1 MALDSLETSFEGLE
15 LEEPSDEACDA
26 TDTSSPYCERV
37 LQPDHIRLITI
48 HREAGTLRLTV
59 TSHKFQDD
67 LEYDAVSYVWGTAE
81 PSINVSCNGK
91 SLVVTPTVFEML
103 RYLHPDRLYWLD
115 SICINQQDTDEKAIQ
130 IPLMHRIYSR
140 AAFVVIWMGL
150 PTVQTESF
158 IAHFTTALE
167 TTRRWNAMLDQNLQP
182 WIQEP
187 DIFTRDE
194 HFWQGM
200 MQICNHDWF
209 KRLWTFQEAV
219 LAKRPI
225 LLLGSLFL
233 SFEEFLEFPF
243 LGWFRP
249 NGYIQSCL
257 VAVGMIDSFRVSFTK
272 FWTFREYRRTLAT
285 TGVIPLQWIPVLF
298 WALRGRQVKEPV
310 DRAWAITGLFSNDLR
325 SELHTIVDY
334 SDKGRAE
341 FWRTHIEFAKTIMVV
356 GHTLDLLRVP
366 PTVGKR
372 ADSIP
377 SWCPTLD
384 GTSKSHMII
393 EGQWVRPVSASPHE
407 ALLEEAVQEKSGAPS
422 PCDLDTLSSMNASR
436 SFISFEK
443 NDNYLRTCGFMVDV
457 ISEIVHNP
465 ELEKCEDY
473 TYGSE
478 DSRAWTID
486 CADAGNLDF
495 HVRGLSLA
503 RRMFYGTLND
513 GNSVPP
519 LEYLMALLC
528 DERIPSK
535 SVTAFGDAWTVF
547 LDPEHADVT
556 DLPFDR
562 QRLVMDWLSRLRVLT
577 GHFFFSTTGGRF
589 GVATSGCKPGDK
601 VCVFYNEP
609 PLHILRWPGSESE
622 TESSHGDGPAEFC
635 GVAFVPH
642 LMKRHEQEAARL
654 GPNEIFVIG

>member
-48 HREAGTLRLTV
+48 HREADTLRLTV

-67 LEYDAVSYVWGTAE
+67 LKYDAVSYVWGTSE
-81 PSINVSCNGK
+81 PSINVSCNGR

-103 RYLHPDRLYWLD
+103 RYLHLNRLYWLD
-115 SICINQQDTDEKAIQ
+115 SICINQQDADEKAVQ

-140 AAFVVIWMGL
+140 AAFVVIWLGM

-158 IAHFTTALE
+158 IAHFPTALE
-167 TTRRWNAMLDQNLQP
+167 TMRRWNSMLDQNLRP

-187 DIFTRDE
+187 NIPTGDE
-194 HFWQGM
+194 HFWQGIM
-200 MQICNHDWF
+200 HICYHEWF
-209 KRLWTFQEAV
+209 ERLWTFQEVV

-225 LLLGSLFL
+225 ILLGPLWLNFEGFL
-233 SFEEFLEFPF
+233 DFVF
-243 LGWFRP
+243 LGWSRSD
-249 NGYIQSCL
+249 GYSKYCL
-257 VAVGMIDSFRVSFTK
+257 VVLRITDSIGASFTK
-272 FWTFREYRRTLAT
+272 FWTLRTYRGALAT
-285 TGVIPLQWIPVLF
+285 TGVIPLQRIA
-298 WALRGRQVKEPV
+298 ALLWLLRDRQVKEPV

-325 SELHTIVDY
+325 SELHRIVDY

-356 GHTLDLLRVP
+356 GHTLNLLRVP

-393 EGQWVRPVSASPHE
+393 VGGWAFPVSGSQHK
-407 ALLEEAVQEKSGAPS
+407 ALLEEAAPEKSGAPS
-422 PCDLDTLSSMNASR
+422 PCDLDELISLHASR
-436 SFISFEK
+436 RLISFK
-443 NDNYLRTCGFMVDV
+443 KDDNYLRTYGFVVDV

-465 ELEKCEDY
+465 ELEGCEDY
-473 TYGSE
+473 IHGSV
-478 DSRAWTID
+478 DTKPWASNPTHVA
-486 CADAGNLDF
+486 NVDF

-503 RRMFYGTLND
+503 RRIFYGTLND

-519 LEYLMALLC
+519 LEYLMAMLC
-528 DERIPSK
+528 DERIHSK

-547 LDPEHADVT
+547 LDQENADIT
-556 DLPFDR
+556 GLPFDR
-562 QRLVMDWLSRLRVLT
+562 QRLVTEWLSRLRVLA
-577 GHFFFSTTGGRF
+577 GHFFFSTIGGRF
-589 GVATSGCKPGDK
+589 GVATPGCKPGDK

-609 PLHILRWPGSESE
+609 PLHILRWPEPESE
-622 TESSHGDGPAEFC
+622 TGSSHGDGPAEFC

-642 LMKRHEQEAARL
+642 LMKMHEREAARL
-654 GPNEIFVIG
+654 GPDEIFVIG